1 MLALDKDAFICDM
14 AETYHLYDIKS
25 VPLPY
30 LATLASG
37 LGMDSRIRL
46 KKHGL
51 KAPWTTVML
60 AMYLDAWS
68 RDDKATLM
76 PLFVEKRNKG
86 VKSNS
91 QVFASADDF
100 EAAKAAVLGGNTDD

>member
-1 MLALDKDAFICDM
+1 MLVLDESALICDM
-14 AETYHLYDIKS
+14 AETYHIYDIRS

-37 LGMDSRIRL
+37 LGMDSRIKL
-46 KKHGL
+46 KEYGL
-51 KAPWTTVML
+51 KAPWTTAML
-60 AMYLDAWS
+60 AMYIDTWS
-68 RDDKATLM
+68 KDEGKQLL
-76 PLFVEKRNKG
+76 PIFLEKREKG

-100 EAAKAAVLGGNTDD
+100 EAAKAAILGENNG

>member
-1 MLALDKDAFICDM
+1 MLVLDKDAFICDM

-37 LGMDSRIRL
+37 LGMDSRIGL
-46 KKHGL
+46 KRHGL

-68 RDDKATLM
+68 KDDKAALM
-76 PLFVEKRNKG
+76 PLFVENRAKG

-91 QVFASADDF
+91 KVFASAEDF
-100 EAAKAAVLGGNTDD
+100 EAAKAAILGGHTNG